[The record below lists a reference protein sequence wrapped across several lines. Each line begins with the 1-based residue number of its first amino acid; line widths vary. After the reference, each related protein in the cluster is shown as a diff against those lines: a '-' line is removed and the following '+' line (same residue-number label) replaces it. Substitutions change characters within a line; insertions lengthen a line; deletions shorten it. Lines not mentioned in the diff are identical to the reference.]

1 MVHDVGRGGAQGGAE
16 VVKIFQVCL
25 VERVPDDFNV
35 EGIEIRGGE
44 ALSEVWS
51 YINPDTSQ
59 NSDVLC
65 V

>member
-1 MVHDVGRGGAQGGAE
+1 VHDVGRGGAEGGAE

-35 EGIEIRGGE
+35 EGIEVRSGE
-44 ALSEVWS
+44 TLSEVRS
-51 YINPDTSQ
+51 YINLSKTR
-59 NSDVLC
+59 NSDVLR